1 MAKMTLNKAEIDV
14 MVTAMESADV
24 AIDDAAAAVTAAS
37 WEETESDD
45 GHRELYEDSADIAEA
60 DYYGA
65 EFEGHGTYEDYE
77 PNPYDGTYSEM

>member
-1 MAKMTLNKAEIDV
+1 MTKMNLNKSEIDV
-14 MVTAMESADV
+14 MVATMEAADFGKEIEIEIV
-24 AIDDAAAAVTAAS
+24 DEDN

-45 GHRELYEDSADIAEA
+45 GHRDLYA
-60 DYYGA
+60 A